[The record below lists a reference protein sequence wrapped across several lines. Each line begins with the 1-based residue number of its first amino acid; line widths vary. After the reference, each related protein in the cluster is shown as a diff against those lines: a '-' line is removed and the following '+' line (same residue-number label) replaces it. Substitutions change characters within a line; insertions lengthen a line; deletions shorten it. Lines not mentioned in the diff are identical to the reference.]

1 MLTHRVPLRFWSLVV
16 AIPTVAALALA
27 AVAGDQT
34 TANPADGRYLATAY
48 DISGITASGLYTHR
62 HIVAADP
69 DILPLG
75 SIIEIRGAGRYSG
88 EYVVADTGAKIQ
100 GRHID
105 IYIPTLAA
113 CMKFGVKHVEV
124 RVLQVGKNTD
134 HSAAAAYHQVRQ
146 DVAGNGGNS
155 GVPSVAMADAAG
167 ADAAGPE

>member
-1 MLTHRVPLRFWSLVV
+1 MLTRRGRLRFWSLVIAV
-16 AIPTVAALALA
+16 PTLAALALA

-34 TANPADGRYLATAY
+34 AASPADGRYLATAY
-48 DISGITASGLYTHR
+48 NISGITASGLYTHR

-113 CMKFGVKHVEV
+113 CMKFGVEHVEV
-124 RVLQVGKNTD
+124 QVLQVGHNT
-134 HSAAAAYHQVRQ
+134 HRSAEAAYRQVRQ
-146 DVAGNGGNS
+146 DVAQNAQNL
-155 GVPSVAMADAAG
+155 ADAA
-167 ADAAGPE
+167 AGETPSSEE